1 MIIFGWG
8 RKTIKKYGPV
18 GVYLC
23 PNCHNNSAFMLVRVT
38 TWFTLFFIPLIP
50 YSPEHLLL
58 CSICSKGS
66 RLDKDQFAQYKVI
79 AQQNASASGGAP
91 AEAAQP
97 VSPVA
102 SSRSPQE
109 WR

>member
-8 RKTIKKYGPV
+8 RRTVKKYGPI

-23 PNCHNNSAFMLVRVT
+23 PNCHNNSVFLLVKVT
-38 TWFTLFFIPLIP
+38 RWFTLFFIPLIP
-50 YSPEHLLL
+50 YSPEYLLL

-66 RLDKDQFAQYKVI
+66 RLDRDQFAQYRAIVQQDAG
-79 AQQNASASGGAP
+79 AQGGPP
-91 AEAAQP
+91 AQVVQP
-97 VSPVA
+97 VSPEA
-102 SSRSPQE
+102 SSPSPQE